1 VRSRSFLV
9 VVTLVLAMSC
19 ASQAAE
25 ETPKPMTFAQAVI
38 AKAVS
43 FMPDD
48 VKAKLV
54 PVEKDMVTAAKSVLA
69 PKVASQQVCYYVE
82 DEKGSGASTLAEQF
96 RIVRKNVG
104 EHKAYSDLAPS
115 LGKLAGTVI
124 ALCGPHHTDESVF
137 KAAAHTEFDKSLD
150 AAAGTLKADN
160 DGNQKVDNPSE
171 FAIQLAKRSNE
182 LLTKLSS
189 SEAADVKGVP
199 SEVFSLAANGIADCW
214 WTLLVPEKTQS
225 TGEAAVEGDFI
236 GNKRSLKFHLPTCK
250 FLPAEKNRVPFK
262 TREEAV
268 NEGYVPC
275 KVCKP

>member
-1 VRSRSFLV
+1 
-9 VVTLVLAMSC
+9 MSC

-25 ETPKPMTFAQAVI
+25 ESVKPTTFAQAVI

-54 PVEKDMVTAAKSVLA
+54 PVEKDLVTAAKSVLA
-69 PKVASQQVCYYVE
+69 PKAASQQVCYYVE
-82 DEKGSGASTLAEQF
+82 NEKGSGASTLAEQF

-104 EHKAYSDLAPS
+104 EHKAYSSLAPY

-124 ALCGPHHTDESVF
+124 ALCGPHHTDESAL
-137 KAAAHTEFDKSLD
+137 KGTAHADFDKSLD

-160 DGNQKVDNPSE
+160 DGSQKVDNPSE

-189 SEAADVKGVP
+189 SEAADVGVVP

-214 WTLLVPEKTQS
+214 WTLLVPEKAQS
-225 TGEAAVEGDFI
+225 TEEAAAEGGFI

-250 FLPAEKNRVPFK
+250 YLPAEKNRVPFK
-262 TREEAV
+262 TREEAI

>member
-1 VRSRSFLV
+1 MSSRACIV
-9 VVTLVLAMSC
+9 VIALILAVSC
-19 ASQAAE
+19 VSQAAE
-25 ETPKPMTFAQAVI
+25 ESVKPTTFAQAVI

-54 PVEKDMVTAAKSVLA
+54 PVEADIVTSAKSVLA
-69 PKVASQQVCYYVE
+69 PKAASQQVCYFVE
-82 DEKGSGASTLAEQF
+82 NEKGSGASTLAEQF

-104 EHKAYSDLAPS
+104 EHKAYSALATY

-137 KAAAHTEFDKSLD
+137 KAAAHTDFDKSLD
-150 AAAGTLKADN
+150 AAVGNLKADN
-160 DGNQKVDNPSE
+160 DGSQKVDNPSE

-225 TGEAAVEGDFI
+225 TEEAIAEGSFI

-262 TREEAV
+262 TREEAID
-268 NEGYVPC
+268 EGYVPC